1 MTKQEL
7 IINTLEKMGYS
18 PTVDDDGDVM
28 FRYQMKYLYVMNTR
42 NDESFVTLLLPQFN
56 EVEDGKELLVLGVCN
71 KLTRDLK
78 LAKVYID
85 RSFKNVSASC
95 DFYYVNEEALE
106 DNLKQSLQL
115 LGSIRTVFRK
125 ELSELS

>member
-7 IINTLEKMGYS
+7 IINSLEKMGYS

-95 DFYYVNEEALE
+95 DFYYVNDEALV

>member
-1 MTKQEL
+1 MTKQEQ
-7 IINTLEKMGYS
+7 IISALEKMGYS

-95 DFYYVNEEALE
+95 DFYYVNDEALA

>member
-7 IINTLEKMGYS
+7 IINSLEKMGYS

-42 NDESFVTLLLPQFN
+42 NDEPFVTLLLPQFN

-106 DNLKQSLQL
+106 DSLKQSLQL

>member
-95 DFYYVNEEALE
+95 DFYYVNEEHSATEMAAVEEFLAE
-106 DNLKQSLQL
+106 REKFNNSK
-115 LGSIRTVFRK
+115 
-125 ELSELS
+125 

>member
-1 MTKQEL
+1 M
-7 IINTLEKMGYS
+7 IISTLEKMGYS

-28 FRYQMKYLYVMNTR
+28 FRYQMKYLYVMNTGD
-42 NDESFVTLLLPQFN
+42 DEPFVTLLLPQFN
-56 EVEDGKELLVLGVCN
+56 EVEDGKEVIVLGVCN

-95 DFYYVNEEALE
+95 DFYYINEEALE
-106 DNLKQSLQL
+106 ENLKQGLHL
-115 LGSIRTVFRK
+115 LGAIRTVFKK

>member
-7 IINTLEKMGYS
+7 IINTLEKMGYG

-42 NDESFVTLLLPQFN
+42 NDEPFVTLLLPQFN